1 MFTGFWQ
8 CFAVI
13 KDSDISLTRF
23 TQLSYGNHFLY
34 GSFFLESF
42 PAWPFLSAGRIQ
54 AAGFSA
60 CGEFPWTTS
69 GFPARRILAVIS
81 CPVFHF
87 QTNLSISFCIPEKI
101 LHIFCLIV
109 LKTQIISSFFINYG
123 FTLYRD
129 MIFLWIIYQNSSLF
143 SLIIYH
149 IRYWRLESVKL

>member
-60 CGEFPWTTS
+60 CGEFPCCSQDSGSYLLPCFSFSDKSIHFFLHSWKKSPYILLNCSENSNNFKFFYQLWFDALPWHDIFVNYLSKFFVIFVNYLSHSLLTS
-69 GFPARRILAVIS
+69 GI
-81 CPVFHF
+81 C
-87 QTNLSISFCIPEKI
+87 
-101 LHIFCLIV
+101 
-109 LKTQIISSFFINYG
+109 
-123 FTLYRD
+123 
-129 MIFLWIIYQNSSLF
+129 
-143 SLIIYH
+143 
-149 IRYWRLESVKL
+149 